1 MHSTLYFLRCYA
13 TNYYTTGF
21 TMRCQAFRQTA
32 PIAPSSLKAAAS
44 PNRPLTPAKP
54 NPSVALTSAV
64 AAAADTEAVEV
75 EEVVSTTAAATTTCV
90 ATTRTV
96 ADEEDT
102 RTEEAVVGMMAIA
115 VDTTTTTTTTT
126 RAEVVMAGTTAIKVD
141 TVVKETSLHHSLVPA
156 SFLLQVETSYLPR
169 PRDGSLLPA

>member
-1 MHSTLYFLRCYA
+1 
-13 TNYYTTGF
+13 
-21 TMRCQAFRQTA
+21 MRCQAFRQTA